1 MAKETKELEP
11 KEVTQIKKKST
22 AKKATTKKASTTKKA
37 TTAKKAS
44 TAKKATTVK
53 KASAT
58 KKDSAKDA
66 STTKKASA
74 KKTSTA
80 KKATTTKKVSS
91 AKKTTTAKKASTA
104 TKKTSNKKSSS
115 TVPKN
120 TTEKKSSVAKKV
132 TAVKKTSTVKKD
144 TPEKKATTVK
154 KASTEKKN
162 TPKKSTTTKKSST
175 TSKKT
180 ASKTTSTRKRAST
193 KGIKAVEASF
203 KSEYYDLPYMYN
215 NTVVKVL
222 AQTPKMLFIYWE
234 ISEEDRNNLE
244 NTYGQNFFEIT
255 RPVLIVYNDT
265 MHYSFEVDI
274 NDFANSWYLHIE
286 DANCD
291 YHVELGRRPYPYNF
305 PSNNSEP
312 VYIPYYI
319 YLSSSNKMTSPNNKI
334 LFDPS
339 LKTVR
344 FKNVKTG
351 QIIDKDISQ
360 FTFITNF
367 GIFKIR
373 DLYEFLFPGESFEYE
388 NIVLGHTSSGALSS
402 SGMFSSQF
410 K

>member
-1 MAKETKELEP
+1 MAKKTKELEP
-11 KEVTQIKKKST
+11 NEVTEVKKKT
-22 AKKATTKKASTTKKA
+22 TTKKTTANSTAAKKPSTKKN
-37 TTAKKAS
+37 TTAKKSATTS
-44 TAKKATTVK
+44 KKATK
-53 KASAT
+53 
-58 KKDSAKDA
+58 
-66 STTKKASA
+66 
-74 KKTSTA
+74 
-80 KKATTTKKVSS
+80 
-91 AKKTTTAKKASTA
+91 
-104 TKKTSNKKSSS
+104 KKSSS
-115 TVPKN
+115 TV
-120 TTEKKSSVAKKV
+120 KKA
-132 TAVKKTSTVKKD
+132 STVKK
-144 TPEKKATTVK
+144 TTATKSATKATKKATA
-154 KASTEKKN
+154 KA
-162 TPKKSTTTKKSST
+162 TKKPT
-175 TSKKT
+175 TSSKKT
-180 ASKTTSTRKRAST
+180 ATKAKTTRKKSTST
-193 KGIKAVEASF
+193 KTRAVELPF

-244 NTYGQNFFEIT
+244 NMYGQDFFEKT

-274 NDFANSWYLHIE
+274 NDFANSWYLHID

-291 YHVELGRRPYPYNF
+291 YHIELGRRPYPYIF

-312 VYIPYYI
+312 VYIPHYI
-319 YLSSSNKMTSPNNKI
+319 YLTSSNKMTSPNNRI

-344 FKNVKTG
+344 FRNVKTG

-367 GIFKIR
+367 GIFRIK